1 MILAIHAHHVRLPPW
16 NEVMATT
23 EVHLLRQARTG
34 SGAHQPPPS
43 ASSTVPSLQPARGSH
58 RAGSWRF
65 YTGEGRFRTGEK
77 KLRRGRGAGLPRS
90 IAVEMQCRTMRWRVG
105 LRRNFA
111 SCGKRGFMENG
122 EVWVVQEGEV
132 QRGCGGERRECRLC
146 SMGEV

>member
-1 MILAIHAHHVRLPPW
+1 MLIKSVFLPGTRSWRPRRCTSSDKQEQALAPTSLRPL
-16 NEVMATT
+16 
-23 EVHLLRQARTG
+23 HLLPCRACNQH
-34 SGAHQPPPS
+34 GAAIVQGRG
-43 ASSTVPSLQPARGSH
+43 AFIPARGDSGQG
-58 RAGSWRF
+58 RRSSEEGEGLGCLDPSSWRCSV
-65 YTGEGRFRTGEK
+65 G
-77 KLRRGRGAGLPRS
+77 
-90 IAVEMQCRTMRWRVG
+90 TMRERVG